1 MQHNYSTTHDAKKK
15 VFNLAHGLT
24 VCSVLTLLL
33 SGNPK
38 LLARLHFPPCDS
50 DRLVKILAS
59 LPNHKQCTEVLPILC
74 ERILNPL
81 MPGFNIETLHML
93 PVRVLHSTPL
103 FLHLCLVI
111 SKQPFSFVAVYCVP
125 AAASF
130 RLQLARD
137 ACFSSVPNLGFICL
151 LCCCLRWWRSTRQV
165 TLMMVVVVVVVMIML
180 MMTMMTSFYL

>member
-1 MQHNYSTTHDAKKK
+1 M
-15 VFNLAHGLT
+15 FNSAHGLT
-24 VCSVLTLLL
+24 FCSVLTLLL

-38 LLARLHFPPCDS
+38 LLARLHFLPCDS

-81 MPGFNIETLHML
+81 MPGFNVETLHML

-125 AAASF
+125 AAAAAARFTGCSWPEMLASVRCQTWASF
-130 RLQLARD
+130 V
-137 ACFSSVPNLGFICL
+137 CSVA
-151 LCCCLRWWRSTRQV
+151 V
-165 TLMMVVVVVVVMIML
+165 
-180 MMTMMTSFYL
+180 